1 MNKQTKKTLLILLIV
16 LLVVINI
23 SALLTIIYHHKVQE
37 PPLPPM
43 ENPMENY
50 SVKDEIASR
59 GMYHFIKD
67 ELQLSDEQFEQFRDI
82 NRTNMIKSRE
92 IASEL
97 NRIRRE
103 MMNEIAKENPNLE
116 KLDSF
121 AQDIGALHYNLK
133 KLTINHFLELKEI
146 CTYEQQESLQK
157 FFMKLLSDQDQDNFR
172 HNAHERGRN
181 RRERPHRRN

>member
-1 MNKQTKKTLLILLIV
+1 MNKQTKKSLLILLIV

-23 SALLTIIYHHKVQE
+23 SALLTIIYSQKVQE
-37 PPLPPM
+37 PPLPPL
-43 ENPMENY
+43 ENY
-50 SVKDEIASR
+50 NLKDEIASR

-67 ELQLSDEQFEQFRDI
+67 ELQLSDKQFEQFRDI

-97 NRIRRE
+97 NRTRRE
-103 MMNEIAKENPNLE
+103 MMNEIAKENPNTE

-146 CTYEQQESLQK
+146 CTADQQESLQK
-157 FFMKLLSDQDQDNFR
+157 LFMKLLSDQDKDNFR